1 MLEKLLPR
9 FLQELKVERNLSSGV
24 PGAYILP
31 LGDVHIN
38 MTEIPPSGFIM
49 KCSLAPYPKVNE
61 GDFSSNAML
70 ANLFGQGTRGA
81 ILGLTP
87 EGNTLTLTR
96 IIDYQV
102 DYKEFKEILEDFIS
116 AVDFWRDEALN
127 HK

>member
-9 FLQELKVERNLSSGV
+9 FLQDLKVERSLSSGV

-31 LGDVHIN
+31 IGNLHIN
-38 MTEIPPSGFIM
+38 MTDIPNGFIM

-61 GDFSSNAML
+61 ETFSSNAML

-81 ILGLTP
+81 VLGLTP
-87 EGNTLTLTR
+87 DSNTLTLSR
-96 IIDYQV
+96 VIDYQV